1 MVAGVDDDDVLVVVA
16 VVEAEVHMQHD
27 VRPRKKL
34 DGEVLVVSV
43 KHFAVDVD
51 LTSVSQLLMD
61 RNCTGNRRVMNW
73 MHVW

>member
-34 DGEVLVVSV
+34 DGEVPAGGGGCGS
-43 KHFAVDVD
+43 
-51 LTSVSQLLMD
+51 S
-61 RNCTGNRRVMNW
+61 
-73 MHVW
+73 